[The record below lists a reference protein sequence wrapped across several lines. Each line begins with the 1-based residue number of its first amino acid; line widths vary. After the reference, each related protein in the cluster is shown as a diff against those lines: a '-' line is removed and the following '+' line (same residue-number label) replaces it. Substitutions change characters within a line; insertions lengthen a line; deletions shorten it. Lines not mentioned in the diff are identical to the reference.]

1 VTGQDLIMGRRFITM
16 FAASLVVVGLFV
28 PVVHHLRSSSPAGP
42 AGPPA
47 GIPVPGPLT
56 TSSTNYI
63 GDPDI
68 VAVPAAASPT
78 GRAGYVLFST
88 SDYIAN
94 VPTEWSTDLR
104 HWTQLPDAL
113 PDSPEWSDRRNANT
127 KTWSPS
133 VMFID
138 GRWVM
143 YVTTRDFTAGRQ
155 CIAVAVAEHPAGPYR
170 PVGAGPLVSPVDP
183 GGSNDPAGVRAAG
196 GQLELAWKSDG
207 DAIRIRTSLWSQ
219 ELAPDGLSL
228 EGAPNL
234 LLQSDARWE
243 QGNIEAPELVPASG
257 AGWWLFYSGSQW
269 DRPRSYAT
277 GLAWCADLAGTCQAV
292 GQGPWLAGS
301 VPRAVAPGGL
311 DVFTTLA
318 GRTEMAVSTLSWIRW
333 SFGGHHWYGWNRN
346 LLVSALDLGGNTVHT
361 VADGHTVH
369 TVADGH
375 TVHTVDRGRG
385 LLGRKA
391 T

>member
-170 PVGAGPLVSPVDP
+170 PVGAGPRGCQGRRRPARAGLEERRGRHQDP
-183 GGSNDPAGVRAAG
+183 HIAVEPGTGPRRVVPRGRAEPPAAVG
-196 GQLELAWKSDG
+196 
-207 DAIRIRTSLWSQ
+207 RTM
-219 ELAPDGLSL
+219 
-228 EGAPNL
+228 
-234 LLQSDARWE
+234 
-243 QGNIEAPELVPASG
+243 G
-257 AGWWLFYSGSQW
+257 AGQH
-269 DRPRSYAT
+269 R
-277 GLAWCADLAGTCQAV
+277 GT
-292 GQGPWLAGS
+292 
-301 VPRAVAPGGL
+301 
-311 DVFTTLA
+311 
-318 GRTEMAVSTLSWIRW
+318 
-333 SFGGHHWYGWNRN
+333 
-346 LLVSALDLGGNTVHT
+346 
-361 VADGHTVH
+361 
-369 TVADGH
+369 
-375 TVHTVDRGRG
+375 
-385 LLGRKA
+385 
-391 T
+391 

>member
-1 VTGQDLIMGRRFITM
+1 MGRRVT
-16 FAASLVVVGLFV
+16 VVLAVVLAVVALTV
-28 PVVHHLRSSSPAGP
+28 PVAERVRGGTA
-42 AGPPA
+42 AVATGPPA
-47 GIPVPGPLT
+47 GVPVSGPLT

-68 VAVPAAASPT
+68 VAVPAAQSPT
-78 GRAGYVLFST
+78 GRAGYLLFST
-88 SDYIAN
+88 SDYVAN

-104 HWTQLPDAL
+104 HWKQLPDAL
-113 PDSPEWSDRRNANT
+113 PDPPAWSDRRNANT

-133 VMFID
+133 VMAID

-143 YVTTRDFTAGRQ
+143 YVTTRDWMAGRQ
-155 CIAVAVAEHPAGPYR
+155 CIAVAVATHPAGPYR
-170 PVGAGPLVSPVDP
+170 PVGSGPLVCQLAL
-183 GGSNDPAGVRAAG
+183 GGSIDPDVVRAAG

-228 EGAPNL
+228 EGDAPNL
-234 LLQSDARWE
+234 LLQSDEPWE

-257 AGWWLFYSGSQW
+257 TGWWLFYSGSQW

-277 GLAWCADLAGTCQAV
+277 GLAWCPDLAGTCTAV
-292 GQGPWLAGS
+292 GSGPWLAGS

-346 LLVSALDLGGNTVHT
+346 LLVSPLKLNGG
-361 VADGHTVH
+361 G
-369 TVADGH
+369 
-375 TVHTVDRGRG
+375 VHTVDRGRG

>member
-1 VTGQDLIMGRRFITM
+1 MGRRVTTM
-16 FAASLVVVGLFV
+16 FAAALAVVGLAVAGLAV
-28 PVVHHLRSSSPAGP
+28 PVLHQLRSSSPSVP
-42 AGPPA
+42 TGPPA
-47 GIPVPGPLT
+47 GVPIPGSLT

-78 GRAGYVLFST
+78 GRAGYLLFST

-104 HWTQLPDAL
+104 HWKQLPDAL
-113 PDSPEWSDRRNANT
+113 PDPPAWSDRRNANT

-133 VMFID
+133 VMAID

-143 YVTTRDFTAGRQ
+143 YVTTRDLIAGRQ
-155 CIAVAVAEHPAGPYR
+155 CIGVAVADHPAGPYR
-170 PVGAGPLVSPVDP
+170 PVGSGPLVCQLPL
-183 GGSNDPAGVRAAG
+183 GGSIDPDVVRAPG

-277 GLAWCADLAGTCQAV
+277 GLAWCADLASTCRAV

-369 TVADGH
+369 TV
-375 TVHTVDRGRG
+375 DRGRG